1 MEMVPTTPHTGRRD
15 TTTSMEVLRGPAL
28 TSVPWLVH
36 GFSTRPGGVSTCYG
50 GNTLNLGVTP
60 DDPAR
65 NVERNRSEFL
75 LALDATDAQETPWP
89 LLEVKQIHSAI
100 VHRVEAEATKPL
112 VGDGL
117 ITRTPGLLLAIKTAD
132 CVPVLLADVRRRAVG
147 AFHAG
152 WRGTVARIVQK
163 GVGEMRRQFGSM
175 PGDLRATIG
184 PCIRRCC
191 YSVGSE
197 VRAQFQSQFPYASEL
212 FEEVFDADAV
222 HVRYPLLFLNQRAPG
237 HGELGPEIHLDL
249 VEANR
254 RQLQEAGV
262 DTKHINVV
270 EGCTSC
276 DTSRFFSHRAE
287 FGKTGR
293 MMGVIGIRP

>member
-1 MEMVPTTPHTGRRD
+1 MLLEI
-15 TTTSMEVLRGPAL
+15 LCAPAL
-28 TSVPWLVH
+28 ASAPWLVH

-50 GNTLNLGVTP
+50 GKSLNLGLTP
-60 DDPAR
+60 DDQASH
-65 NVERNRSEFL
+65 VERNRDAFL
-75 LALDATDAQETPWP
+75 AALGATDIHGGPWP
-89 LLEVKQIHSAI
+89 LVQLKQIHSGI
-100 VHRVEAEATKPL
+100 VYCVEAVATKPL

-117 ITRTPGLLLAIKTAD
+117 ITNARGLLLAIKTAD
-132 CVPVLLADVRRRAVG
+132 CVPVLVADVQRRTVG

-152 WRGTVARIVQK
+152 WRGTVARIVEK

-175 PGDLRATIG
+175 PGDLRAAIG

-197 VRAQFQSQFPYASEL
+197 VRAQFESQFAYASEL
-212 FEEVFDADAV
+212 FEEVFDANAL

-254 RQLQEAGV
+254 RQLLDAGAEAEN
-262 DTKHINVV
+262 ISVV
-270 EGCTSC
+270 EGCTAC
-276 DTSRFFSHRAE
+276 DASRFFSHRAE

-293 MMGVIGIRP
+293 MMAAIGIRSE